1 LELRDKILSVN
12 EVQTYYGD
20 SRVLQGVSFHVGK
33 GEIVS
38 IIGRNG
44 AGKTTLLKCIV
55 GLVKCRGGSIYYHG
69 SDITDLPPYARSR
82 LGIGYVPQGRMIFPH
97 LTVEENL
104 RLGYIE
110 HNKEGG
116 AENLKQVFEYFPI
129 LKDRLN
135 QKGGTLS
142 GGEQQMLAIAR
153 ALVGQ
158 PELLLLDEPSEG
170 LQPSII
176 QVLEE
181 KLRMISLEMQKTI
194 VLVEQ
199 NLKLAL
205 SLAERC
211 YIMEKGRIIKETLP
225 TFLSDDAIREYLGG

>member
-55 GLVKCRGGSIYYHG
+55 GLVKCRRDSIYYHG

-142 GGEQQMLAIAR
+142 GEEQQMLAIAR